1 MAYFPLNVRQDAI
14 PVQMLPMKEKDE
26 EWRRA
31 CMDALESIGRK
42 QFLENINILE
52 NYRLVNNELLY
63 NHYVFSESVTDLAQL
78 AVKEFDLPPYLRHYD
93 ITRKVINVLS
103 GEYQKRPDNF
113 RAAAVDE
120 FATNEYLRTKGDLLK
135 EIVMNAIQENV
146 ARQLKA
152 EGFDLEKDDFASEE
166 EAQAYQQEIQEAQKR
181 LTPAEIEEYM
191 RENYRGVAE
200 RWAEMVLNLDK
211 QRFNTP
217 ELEMQEF
224 EDMLICDR
232 AFRHFFLKANGL
244 GYGQETWNP
253 IRVFFHKSPDVKYVE
268 DGDYVGRVFY
278 LSLPEI
284 INRYGHKMTRK
295 QIEDLYGDYLKKKK
309 FGGAEYA
316 FFQATHVPFE
326 NYPEYA
332 RTIQAFGYDPHTG
345 VPYTGSFG
353 NFTSQDVD
361 VLFNSS
367 STTYNLQ
374 GLTQATEAY
383 WRSQKRVGFLIM
395 QDPETGEVIEEIVD
409 ETFDVPDFVKEVEDD
424 LSYEDMV
431 FYPQKKMNTIRW
443 TWVNEVWGGIKI
455 NAITSETPGGIYV
468 DVKPI
473 PFQFK
478 GDINPYEVK
487 LPVCGAIFNNRNAK
501 SMSIV
506 DMMKPY
512 QILYNVFMNKI
523 FQLAS
528 TDIGKILLLDPRLI
542 PNDKDWGGEK
552 NIEKWVTAT
561 KHSKIGQIDTSPGA
575 RGGTPPGQQQWSVQ
589 DMTTFDEIKATIEIA
604 RLIEEQA
611 MFQVGITQQR
621 LGIVQASETATGI
634 QQSVNNSYAQTESY
648 FTKFSNYKKRVL
660 QMNLDIAQYCAAT
673 DRDITISLI
682 QDDMTR
688 EFIKMNGID
697 LLNSQLAVR
706 VFNSQELLRQ
716 NDLVKQLILKNNTA
730 NASMSALAAA
740 IYTESP
746 AKLIGMLKKMEAD
759 IKAETQA
766 QRDHEQQLADKQI
779 QAKQEEKAADQA
791 FEAEQNRLDREARI
805 REKIISVTNFDPDV
819 ADNEQVD
826 VVGIGKLQIEQQ
838 RLEED
843 KMLNARQ
850 SMNEAVESARNYL
863 TEKEKLKQEKEM
875 QEKEHA
881 LAKEEM
887 RNRIQI
893 EKEKKAQI
901 DAQSKNQER
910 MQDKKI
916 AADIALKKMDLRL
929 KQIAEKG
936 AKNKEASQ
944 AKINKM
950 KELAEKD
957 NLDTKKKL
965 NDIRVRKAKNPPKTK

>member
-1 MAYFPLNVRQDAI
+1 VAYFPLNVRQDAI
-14 PVQMLPMKEKDE
+14 PIQMLPMKDKDE
-26 EWRRA
+26 DWKRA

-52 NYRLVNNELLY
+52 NYRIVNNELLY
-63 NHYVFSESVTDLAQL
+63 NHYVFTDSVTDLAQM

-113 RAAAVDE
+113 RVAAIDE

-135 EIVMNAIQENV
+135 QIVMQAIQDNV
-146 ARQLKA
+146 TKKLKE
-152 EGFDLEKDDFASEE
+152 EGIDPERNDFQSEE
-166 EAQAYQQEIQEAQKR
+166 EAQQYQQQVQEEAKR
-181 LTPAEIEEYM
+181 LTPPEIEEYM
-191 RENYRGVAE
+191 RETYRGVPE
-200 RWAEMVLNLDK
+200 KWAEMVINLDK

-232 AFRHFFLKANGL
+232 AYRHFYLKANGL
-244 GYGQETWNP
+244 GYAQETWNP
-253 IRVFFHKSPDVKYVE
+253 IRVFFHKSPDIKYVE

-278 LSLPEI
+278 ISLPEI
-284 INRYGHKMTRK
+284 INRYGHKMPRK
-295 QIEDLYGDYLKKKK
+295 QLEDLYGDYLKKKK

-316 FFQATHVPFE
+316 FFQATNVPFE

-345 VPYTGSFG
+345 VPFTGSFG
-353 NFTSQDVD
+353 NYTSQDVD

-383 WRSQKRVGFLIM
+383 WRSQKKVGFLIM
-395 QDPETGEVIEEIVD
+395 QDPETGEVIEELVD
-409 ETFDVPDFVKEVEDD
+409 ETFIIPDFVSEVDDDVTFED
-424 LSYEDMV
+424 LVY
-431 FYPQKKMNTIRW
+431 YPQKKMNTVRW
-443 TWVNEVWGGIKI
+443 TWVNEVWGGFKI

-468 DVKPI
+468 DIKPI

-523 FQLAS
+523 YQLAS
-528 TDIGKILLLDPRLI
+528 TDMGKILLLDPRLI

-561 KHSKIGQIDTSPGA
+561 KHTKIGQIDTSPGA
-575 RGGTPPGQQQWSVQ
+575 RAGTPPGQSQWSVQ
-589 DMTTFDEIKATIEIA
+589 DMTTFAEIQATINIA

-621 LGIVQASETATGI
+621 LGIVQASETATGV

-660 QMNLDIAQYCAAT
+660 QMNLDIAQFCAAT
-673 DRDITISLI
+673 DRDLTLSLI
-682 QDDMTR
+682 QDDMSR

-697 LLNSQLAVR
+697 LLNSQLAIR

-716 NDLVKQLILKNNTA
+716 NELVKQLILRNNTA
-730 NASMSALAAA
+730 NASMSALAAS

-759 IKAETQA
+759 IKAEQQA
-766 QRDHEQQLADKQI
+766 QRDHEQGMLDKQI
-779 QAKQEEKAADQA
+779 QAKQQEKAADQQ
-791 FEAEQNRLDREARI
+791 FEAEQNALDRESKI

-819 ADNEQVD
+819 AGNQEID
-826 VVGIGKLQIEQQ
+826 VVGIGKLQLDEQ
-838 RLEED
+838 RLQNEKAMASRKAMD
-843 KMLNARQ
+843 DAVNSSRTH
-850 SMNEAVESARNYL
+850 MNQREQI
-863 TEKEKLKQEKEM
+863 KQEKEM
-875 QEKEHA
+875 REKEQA
-881 LAKEEM
+881 LA
-887 RNRIQI
+887 
-893 EKEKKAQI
+893 EKEMKNRLEIEDKKQKQI
-901 DAQSKNQER
+901 DAQSANQEK
-910 MQDKKI
+910 MQTQKI
-916 AADIALKKMDLRL
+916 QADMALKKMDLRL
-929 KQIAEKG
+929 KEIAEKG
-936 AKNKEASQ
+936 AKNKSMSQ
-944 AKINKM
+944 DKINKM
-950 KELAEKD
+950 KELAEQD
-957 NLDTKKKL
+957 TLDTKKKL
-965 NDIRVRKAKNPPKTK
+965 NTLRINKSKNSK

>member
-1 MAYFPLNVRQDAI
+1 VAYFPLNVRQDAI
-14 PVQMLPMKEKDE
+14 PIQMLPMKDKDE
-26 EWRRA
+26 DWKRA

-52 NYRLVNNELLY
+52 NYRIVNNELLY
-63 NHYVFSESVTDLAQL
+63 NHYVFTDSVTDLAQM

-113 RAAAVDE
+113 RVAAIDE

-135 EIVMNAIQENV
+135 QIVMQAIQDNV
-146 ARQLKA
+146 TKKLKE
-152 EGFDLEKDDFASEE
+152 EGIDPERNDFQSEE
-166 EAQAYQQEIQEAQKR
+166 EAQQYQQQVQEEAKR
-181 LTPAEIEEYM
+181 LTPPEIEEYM
-191 RENYRGVAE
+191 RETYRGVPE
-200 RWAEMVLNLDK
+200 KWAEMVINLDK

-232 AFRHFFLKANGL
+232 AYRHFYLKANGL
-244 GYGQETWNP
+244 GYAQETWNP
-253 IRVFFHKSPDVKYVE
+253 IRVFFHKSPDIKYVE

-278 LSLPEI
+278 ISLPEI
-284 INRYGHKMTRK
+284 INRYGHKMPRK
-295 QIEDLYGDYLKKKK
+295 QLEDLYGDYLKKKK

-316 FFQATHVPFE
+316 FFQATNVPFE

-345 VPYTGSFG
+345 VPFTGSFG
-353 NFTSQDVD
+353 NYTSQDVD

-383 WRSQKRVGFLIM
+383 WRSQKKVGFLIM
-395 QDPETGEVIEEIVD
+395 QDPETGEVIEELVD
-409 ETFDVPDFVKEVEDD
+409 ETFIIPDFVSEVDDDVTFED
-424 LSYEDMV
+424 LVY
-431 FYPQKKMNTIRW
+431 YPQKKMNTVRW
-443 TWVNEVWGGIKI
+443 TWVNEVWGGFKI

-468 DVKPI
+468 DIKPI

-523 FQLAS
+523 YQLAS
-528 TDIGKILLLDPRLI
+528 TDMGKILLLDPRLI

-561 KHSKIGQIDTSPGA
+561 KHTKIGQIDTSPGA
-575 RGGTPPGQQQWSVQ
+575 RGGTPPGQSQWSVQ
-589 DMTTFDEIKATIEIA
+589 DMTTFAEIQATINIA

-621 LGIVQASETATGI
+621 LGIVQASETATGV

-660 QMNLDIAQYCAAT
+660 QMNLDIAQFCAAT
-673 DRDITISLI
+673 DRDLTLSLI
-682 QDDMTR
+682 QDDMSR

-697 LLNSQLAVR
+697 LLNSQLAIR

-716 NDLVKQLILKNNTA
+716 NELVKQLILRNNTA
-730 NASMSALAAA
+730 NASMSALAAS

-759 IKAETQA
+759 IKAEQQA
-766 QRDHEQQLADKQI
+766 QRDHEQGMLDKQI
-779 QAKQEEKAADQA
+779 QAKQQEKAADQQ
-791 FEAEQNRLDREARI
+791 FEAEQNALDRESKI

-819 ADNEQVD
+819 AGNQEID
-826 VVGIGKLQIEQQ
+826 VVGIGKLQLDEQ
-838 RLEED
+838 RLQNEKAMASRKAMD
-843 KMLNARQ
+843 DAVNSSRTH
-850 SMNEAVESARNYL
+850 MNQREQI
-863 TEKEKLKQEKEM
+863 KQEKEM
-875 QEKEHA
+875 REKEQA
-881 LAKEEM
+881 LA
-887 RNRIQI
+887 
-893 EKEKKAQI
+893 EKEMKNRLEIEDKKQKQI
-901 DAQSKNQER
+901 DAQSANQEK
-910 MQDKKI
+910 MQTQKI
-916 AADIALKKMDLRL
+916 QADMALKKMDLRL
-929 KQIAEKG
+929 KEIAEKG
-936 AKNKEASQ
+936 AKNKSMSQ
-944 AKINKM
+944 DKINKM
-950 KELAEKD
+950 KELAEQD
-957 NLDTKKKL
+957 TLDTKKKL
-965 NDIRVRKAKNPPKTK
+965 NTLRINKSKNSK

>member
-1 MAYFPLNVRQDAI
+1 MYFPLNVRQDAL
-14 PVQMLPMKEKDE
+14 PVQMLPMKDKDD
-26 EWRRA
+26 EWKRA

-52 NYRLVNNELLY
+52 NYRIVNNELLY
-63 NHYVFSESVTDLAQL
+63 NHYVFTDSVTDLAQM

-113 RAAAVDE
+113 RVAAIDE

-135 EIVMNAIQENV
+135 NIVMQAIQDNV
-146 ARQLKA
+146 LRQLKE
-152 EGFDLEKDDFASEE
+152 EGFDPEKDDFQSEE
-166 EAQAYQQEIQEAQKR
+166 EAQAYQQEVKEAQKR
-181 LTPAEIEEYM
+181 LTPPEVEDYM
-191 RENYRGVAE
+191 RENYRGVPE
-200 RWAEMVLNLDK
+200 RWAEMVINLDK

-232 AFRHFFLKANGL
+232 AFRHFYLKANGL

-253 IRVFFHKSPDVKYVE
+253 IRVFFHKSPDVRYVE

-278 LSLPEI
+278 ISLPEI
-284 INRYGHKMTRK
+284 VNRYGHKMPRK
-295 QIEDLYGDYLKKKK
+295 QLEDLYGDYLKKKK

-316 FFQATHVPFE
+316 FFQATNVPFE
-326 NYPEYA
+326 NYPDYA

-345 VPYTGSFG
+345 VPFTGSFG

-383 WRSQKRVGFLIM
+383 WRSQKKVGFLIM
-395 QDPETGEVIEEIVD
+395 QDPETGEVIEELVD
-409 ETFDVPDFVKEVEDD
+409 ESFEIPDFVEEVEDD
-424 LSYEDMV
+424 ISYEDMV
-431 FYPQKKMNTIRW
+431 FSPQKKMNTIRW

-478 GDINPYEVK
+478 GDVNPYEVK

-501 SMSIV
+501 SMSSV

-523 FQLAS
+523 YQLAS
-528 TDIGKILLLDPRLI
+528 TDMGKILLLDPRLI

-575 RGGTPPGQQQWSVQ
+575 RGGTPPGQQQFSVQ
-589 DMTTFDEIKATIEIA
+589 DMTTFAEIKATVEIA
-604 RLIEEQA
+604 RMIEEQA

-621 LGIVQASETATGI
+621 LGVVQASETATGV

-673 DRDITISLI
+673 DRDLTLSLI

-688 EFIKMNGID
+688 EFIKMNGVD
-697 LLNSQLAVR
+697 LLNSQLAIR

-716 NDLVKQLILKNNTA
+716 NELVKQLILKNNTA
-730 NASMSALAAA
+730 NASMSALAGA

-746 AKLIGMLKKMEAD
+746 AKLIAMLKKMEAE

-766 QRDHEQQLADKQI
+766 QRDHEQQMLDKQI
-779 QAKQEEKAADQA
+779 QAKQDEKASDQA
-791 FEAEQNRLDREARI
+791 FEAEQNKLDREARI

-819 ADNEQVD
+819 AGNNEVD
-826 VVGIGKLQIEQQ
+826 VVGIGNLHLDQQ
-838 RLEED
+838 RLEEE
-843 KMLNARQ
+843 KIANARK
-850 SMNEAVESARNYL
+850 SMNETIDSARKHL

-875 QEKEHA
+875 QDKEHA
-881 LAKEEM
+881 LAKKEM
-887 RNRIQI
+887 DNRLEI
-893 EKEKKAQI
+893 ERQKKAQI

-916 AADIALKKMDLRL
+916 AADLALKKMDLRL
-929 KQIAEKG
+929 KEIAEKG
-936 AKNKEASQ
+936 AKNKEATQ
-944 AKINKM
+944 VKINKM

-957 NLDTKKKL
+957 NLNTKKKL
-965 NDIRVRKAKNPPKTK
+965 NTIRVSKAKNPPKSK